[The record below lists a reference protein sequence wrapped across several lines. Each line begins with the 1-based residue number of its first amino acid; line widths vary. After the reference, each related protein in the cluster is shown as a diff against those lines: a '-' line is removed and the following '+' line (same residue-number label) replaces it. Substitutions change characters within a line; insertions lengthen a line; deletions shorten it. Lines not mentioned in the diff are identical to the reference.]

1 MRTVASRLSKFKDAL
16 QSRWPLLAGKPWSSM
31 WSSPNWLSL
40 VLADGADEVDPVP
53 ISDVRI
59 ADRGPR
65 RPGGDAAI
73 CPAFSDISDIVN
85 RAVFGITAC
94 SL

>member
-1 MRTVASRLSKFKDAL
+1 
-16 QSRWPLLAGKPWSSM
+16 M

-40 VLADGADEVDPVP
+40 VLADGLDEVDPVP